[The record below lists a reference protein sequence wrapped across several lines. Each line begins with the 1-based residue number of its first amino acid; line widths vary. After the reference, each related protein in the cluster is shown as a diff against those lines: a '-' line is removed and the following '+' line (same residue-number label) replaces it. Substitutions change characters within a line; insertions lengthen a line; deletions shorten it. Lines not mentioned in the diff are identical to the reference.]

1 MAVTLATRLAPSPD
15 VAFREVSGEG
25 VLLDLES
32 GTYFGLN
39 GVATRAWTVMLE
51 GLTLGEIH
59 RRLVDEYDVDA
70 AVLEADLVA
79 RATQL
84 VDNGLVREP

>member
-1 MAVTLATRLAPSPD
+1 MSVTLATRFTPSPD

-39 GVATRAWTVMLE
+39 GVATRAWTMVVE
-51 GLTLGEIH
+51 GRSLGDIH
-59 RRLVDEYDVDA
+59 RALADEYDVEP
-70 AVLEADLVA
+70 AVLEADLLA
-79 RATQL
+79 WAAQL
-84 VDNGLVREP
+84 MAHGLVGER